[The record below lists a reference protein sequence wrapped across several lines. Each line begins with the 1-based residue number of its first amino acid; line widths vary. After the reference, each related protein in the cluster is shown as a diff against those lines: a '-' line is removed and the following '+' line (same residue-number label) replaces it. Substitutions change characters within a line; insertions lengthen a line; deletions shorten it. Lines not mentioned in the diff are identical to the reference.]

1 MPLEVLDDHHPE
13 GHVDRPEGHRR
24 TGVFAAESAAQEA
37 WEEAGVRGRI
47 AAEPFCTFNYEKW
60 GGTCTVKVFVLRVE
74 DSSPTWLEQGFRR
87 REWVTIEE
95 AIGRVHPP
103 GLAAC
108 LRQLPDLLVA
118 GT

>member
-1 MPLEVLDDHHPE
+1 MITTRKGRWIVPKGIVEP
-13 GHVDRPEGHRR
+13 GSSP
-24 TGVFAAESAAQEA
+24 AESAAQEA

-47 AAEPFCTFNYEKW
+47 AAEPFCSFNYEKW
-60 GGTCTVKVFVLRVE
+60 GGTCTVKVFVLQVE
-74 DSSPTWLEQGFRR
+74 DSSPTWLEQGFRQ